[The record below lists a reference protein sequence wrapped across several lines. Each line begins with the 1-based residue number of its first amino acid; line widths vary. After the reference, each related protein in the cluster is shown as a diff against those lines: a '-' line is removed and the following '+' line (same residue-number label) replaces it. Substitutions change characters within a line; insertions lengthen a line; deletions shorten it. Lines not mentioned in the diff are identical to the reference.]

1 MLDTSSL
8 TVPPASVGGGN
19 TTEKLGKFD
28 QNYTD
33 FLKLLTTQLQN
44 QDPSEPTDTNALTQ
58 QIATLS
64 QVEQQLK
71 TNDNLEKLISMY
83 SATQYNSIVSY
94 IGKQIEAQGD
104 TAHLDVANTEFKYNL
119 AQSAQNV
126 TLTIKDADGTIVR
139 TVSGASLSKSA
150 GDNSYVWDGRNN
162 QGQLMAPGSYTMS
175 VVANGA
181 NNTSISATGSTA
193 ALKTNTPQYIYYMAS
208 DATKLTITIKDKSGA
223 VVRTDT
229 TSGTKVA
236 GRNSYYW
243 DGKDNNG
250 NPMEPGDYK
259 IEVAAKDAADKD
271 ISVKTF
277 MIGIVTSVD
286 SVGGVAYLS
295 IGDLAI
301 PLENVTSIRSA
312 PQNS

>member
-8 TVPPASVGGGN
+8 TLPTAATGGGSS
-19 TTEKLGKFD
+19 TTSLGKLD

-64 QVEQQLK
+64 QVEQQLN
-71 TNDNLEKLISMY
+71 TNKNLETLISMY

-104 TAHLDVANTEFKYNL
+104 TAHLDVNDVNFNYNL

-126 TLTIKDADGTIVR
+126 TVTIRDAEGNLVR
-139 TVSGASLSKSA
+139 EDSSSSLSRVA
-150 GDNSYVWDGRNN
+150 GDNTYVWDGKDN
-162 QGQLMAPGSYTMS
+162 QGHIMPAGSYTMT
-175 VVANGA
+175 VVAHGP
-181 NNTSISATGSTA
+181 NNTEITATGSTA
-193 ALKTNTPQYIYYMAS
+193 SLTTNSPEYIYYMAN
-208 DATKLTITIKDKSGA
+208 DAANVTVTIKDSAGN
-223 VVRTDT
+223 VVRRDT
-229 TSGTKVA
+229 TGGTKVA
-236 GRNSYYW
+236 GRNEYFW

-259 IEVAAKDAADKD
+259 IEVAATDAAGHD
-271 ISVKTF
+271 INVRTF
-277 MIGIVTSVD
+277 MIGVVTSVD

-301 PLENVTSIRSA
+301 PLENVTSIRMA
-312 PQNS
+312 PQHT